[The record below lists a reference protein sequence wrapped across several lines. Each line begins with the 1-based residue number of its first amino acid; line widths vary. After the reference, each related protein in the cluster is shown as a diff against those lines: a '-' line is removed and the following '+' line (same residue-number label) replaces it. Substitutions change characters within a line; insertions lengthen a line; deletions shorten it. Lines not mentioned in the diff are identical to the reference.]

1 MALPELFLQEL
12 KLRNSIEDVA
22 SSYVQLK
29 RRGRNLVGLCP
40 FHNEHTPSFNLYPE
54 SGSFYCFGC
63 GAGGDVIT
71 FVRRIENLDYME
83 AVKFLA
89 DRAGLQ
95 LPELGV
101 DDSMSKLRARILEIN
116 RETAKFYHSVLKS
129 PSGKVGLDYFLQR
142 RLKPSTITHFGLGF
156 APDTRFALVNHLK
169 GKGYTDE
176 ELVQANVAVKT
187 RSGKPMDRFFHRV
200 MFPIIDL
207 RGNVIAFGGRTMTD
221 QKPKY
226 LNTSDTLAFK
236 KSYGLFAMN
245 FAKNSGKEQLILAE
259 GYMDVIA
266 LHQAGFDNA
275 IAGLGTALT
284 TEQAH
289 LIARY
294 TKEVVIAYDADE
306 AGQKATARAI
316 QLLRSV
322 GLLVKVLSITG
333 GKDPDEYLR
342 SYGEQGPVRFKQL
355 IEQSGNDVEYR
366 LQKLKSDC
374 DLESSAGKVQYLNGA
389 TELLSTLDNRM
400 EQEIYAGK
408 LSQEIGVER
417 ATVMMQ
423 VEKLSKR
430 RHQAQQKKEFR
441 EFQQQTIG
449 LKDQVNP
456 DKRENFRAA
465 NAEEALIAY
474 LFQNNDMAEKIRSVL
489 PPEQFSTAF
498 NRRVYESITDKMQN
512 GLQVGLTEISDSFTM
527 EEISAIARILAKNNA
542 VAMGQ
547 HDAEEYIN
555 VIIEEKTKLNANDA
569 KHAQTQEIQDYL
581 ARLKEQK
588 K

>member
-1 MALPELFLQEL
+1 MPVPGLFLQEL
-12 KLRNSIEDVA
+12 KMRNSIEEIA

-29 RRGRNLVGLCP
+29 RSGRGLVGLCP
-40 FHNEHTPSFNLYPE
+40 FHNERTPSFHLYPE
-54 SGSFYCFGC
+54 TGSFYCFGC
-63 GAGGDVIT
+63 GAGGDVIS

-89 DRAGLQ
+89 DRVGMQ

-101 DDSMSKLRARILEIN
+101 DDSMMRLRARILEIN
-116 RETAKFYHSVLKS
+116 RETARFYHRILKS
-129 PSGKVGLDYFLQR
+129 PGGKTGLAYFLQR
-142 RLKPSTITHFGLGF
+142 GLQPGTITHFGLGF
-156 APDTRFALVNHLK
+156 APDTRFALVNHLQ
-169 GKGYTDE
+169 GMGYTDQE
-176 ELVQANVAVKT
+176 MIQANVAVKT
-187 RSGKPMDRFFHRV
+187 RAGMPMDRFYNRV

-236 KSYGLFAMN
+236 KSYGLFALN

-294 TKEVVIAYDADE
+294 TKEVVIAYDADQ

-316 QLLRSV
+316 ELLRSV
-322 GLLVKVLSITG
+322 GLLVKVLSVPN
-333 GKDPDEYLR
+333 GKDPDEFIR
-342 SYGEQGPVRFKQL
+342 SYGEQGPARFKQL
-355 IEQSGNDVEYR
+355 LEQSGNDVEYR
-366 LQKLKSDC
+366 LRQLQADC
-374 DLESSAGKVQYLNGA
+374 DLESPAGKVQYLNGA
-389 TELLSTLDNRM
+389 AELLSQLDNRM
-400 EQEIYAGK
+400 EQEIYAGR
-408 LSQEIGVER
+408 LSEETGIDR
-417 ATVMMQ
+417 AAVMVQ
-423 VEKLSKR
+423 IDKLSKKR
-430 RHQAQQKKEFR
+430 RQSQQKKEFR
-441 EFQQQTIG
+441 QFQQETVG
-449 LKDQVNP
+449 LKDRVNP
-456 DKRENFRAA
+456 DKREHFRAA

-474 LFQNNDMAEKIRSVL
+474 LFQNNDMAERIRAKL
-489 PPEQFSTAF
+489 PPEQFCTAF
-498 NRRVYESITDKMQN
+498 NRRVYECITDKMKS
-512 GLQVGLTEISDSFTM
+512 GLQVGLTDISDVFSM
-527 EEISAIARILAKNNA
+527 EELSAVAGILAKHNSVA
-542 VAMGQ
+542 VGQ
-547 HDAEEYIN
+547 NDAEEYIH
-555 VIIEEKTKLNANDA
+555 VILEEKTKLNADDA
-569 KHAQTQEIQDYL
+569 KQAQAQEIQDYL

>member
-1 MALPELFLQEL
+1 
-12 KLRNSIEDVA
+12 
-22 SSYVQLK
+22 
-29 RRGRNLVGLCP
+29 
-40 FHNEHTPSFNLYPE
+40 
-54 SGSFYCFGC
+54 
-63 GAGGDVIT
+63 
-71 FVRRIENLDYME
+71 
-83 AVKFLA
+83 
-89 DRAGLQ
+89 
-95 LPELGV
+95 
-101 DDSMSKLRARILEIN
+101 
-116 RETAKFYHSVLKS
+116 
-129 PSGKVGLDYFLQR
+129 
-142 RLKPSTITHFGLGF
+142 
-156 APDTRFALVNHLK
+156 
-169 GKGYTDE
+169 
-176 ELVQANVAVKT
+176 
-187 RSGKPMDRFFHRV
+187 
-200 MFPIIDL
+200 
-207 RGNVIAFGGRTMTD
+207 MTD

-322 GLLVKVLSITG
+322 GLLVKVLSISG
-333 GKDPDEYLR
+333 GKDPDEYIR

-366 LQKLKSDC
+366 LQKLKSNC

-389 TELLSTLDNRM
+389 AELLSTLDNRM

-408 LSQEIGVER
+408 LSEEIGVER

-423 VEKLSKR
+423 VQKLSKR

-456 DKRENFRAA
+456 DKRDNFRAA

-474 LFQNNDMAEKIRSVL
+474 LFQNNDMAEKVRSVL
-489 PPEQFSTAF
+489 SPEQFSTAF

-569 KHAQTQEIQDYL
+569 KYAQTQEIQDYL
-581 ARLKEQK
+581 ARLREQK